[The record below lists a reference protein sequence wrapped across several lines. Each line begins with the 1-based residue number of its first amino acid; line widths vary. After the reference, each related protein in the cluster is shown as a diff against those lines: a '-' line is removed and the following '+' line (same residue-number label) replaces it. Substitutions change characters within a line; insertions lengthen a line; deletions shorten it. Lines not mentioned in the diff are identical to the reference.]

1 MFQEPTR
8 LLRLCGRLALLA
20 AAVALWAATGAG
32 GVRGQTADDH
42 GDFIQTATPLALGS
56 SVTGRIEASDDRDMF
71 ELDLTGRSG
80 STDVWI
86 YTTGDLD
93 TVAWLYNS
101 SANLIVANDNG
112 FIGDEWTNSHLRRVL
127 PRGVYYIALRGQRD
141 SATG

>member
-1 MFQEPTR
+1 MYQEPTR

-20 AAVALWAATGAG
+20 AAVALWAATGVG

-42 GDFIQTATPLALGS
+42 GDFIQTATSLALGS

-93 TVAWLYNS
+93 TVC
-101 SANLIVANDNG
+101 VA
-112 FIGDEWTNSHLRRVL
+112 L
-127 PRGVYYIALRGQRD
+127 
-141 SATG
+141 